1 MKKNNKDN
9 RYEAE
14 SYLVSFGFD
23 ESGNITL
30 AVVGKKNPKDAVEVI
45 NAFSGYDARELH
57 TKLTV
62 KKLKG

>member
-1 MKKNNKDN
+1 MNNKDN

-23 ESGNITL
+23 ESGNVTVAL
-30 AVVGKKNPKDAVEVI
+30 VGKKNPKDAVDVI
-45 NAFSGYDARELH
+45 NAFTGDDAAELH
-57 TKLTV
+57 KKLTI

>member
-1 MKKNNKDN
+1 MNNKDN

-23 ESGNITL
+23 ESGNVNVAL
-30 AVVGKKNPKDAVEVI
+30 VGKKNPKNAVDVI
-45 NAFSGYDARELH
+45 NAFSGDDAAELH
-57 TKLTV
+57 KKLTT

>member
-1 MKKNNKDN
+1 MNNKDN

-23 ESGNITL
+23 DSGNVTVAL
-30 AVVGKKNPKDAVEVI
+30 VGKKNPKDAVDVI
-45 NAFSGYDARELH
+45 NAFTGDDAEELH
-57 TKLTV
+57 KKLTT

>member
-1 MKKNNKDN
+1 MSNKDN

-23 ESGNITL
+23 DSGNVTVAL
-30 AVVGKKNPKDAVEVI
+30 VGKKNPKDAVDVI
-45 NAFSGYDARELH
+45 NAFTGDEAAELYK
-57 TKLTV
+57 KLTI

>member
-1 MKKNNKDN
+1 MSNKDK

-23 ESGNITL
+23 KSGNITL
-30 AVVGKKNPKDAVEVI
+30 AVVGKKNPKDAVDVI
-45 NAFSGYDARELH
+45 NAFTGDDAAELH
-57 TKLTV
+57 NKLTT

>member
-1 MKKNNKDN
+1 MNKKDN

-23 ESGNITL
+23 ESGNVTVAL
-30 AVVGKKNPKDAVEVI
+30 VGKKNPKDAVDVI
-45 NAFSGYDARELH
+45 NAFTGDDAAELH
-57 TKLTV
+57 KKLTT

>member
-1 MKKNNKDN
+1 MYNKDN

-23 ESGNITL
+23 ESGNAKVAL
-30 AVVGKKNPKDAVEVI
+30 VGKKTPKDAVDVI
-45 NAFSGYDARELH
+45 NAFSGDDAVELH
-57 TKLTV
+57 KKLTI

>member
-1 MKKNNKDN
+1 MSNKDN

-23 ESGNITL
+23 ESGNVTVAL
-30 AVVGKKNPKDAVEVI
+30 VGKKNPKDAVDVI
-45 NAFSGYDARELH
+45 NAFTGDDAAELH
-57 TKLTV
+57 KKLTI